1 MKQFNNLVYDSWL
14 TKLINCLEKILYKWS
29 NFCLNIFSRTTK
41 YLFCLCLFSHIFSLP
56 AFSISCNLLS
66 KFPCWYLYVVLPL
79 TWCFLILCV
88 LFIFLLD
95 ISTPLL
101 QTFSGPLRRAL
112 SGFAP
117 CIPMLS
123 SAVRLLEMFQHLHLL
138 QVFFSLRDFPP
149 CIISRK
155 KKRTCLCPTSVA
167 QQEHSTSGIFSPA
180 WLTEYYNL
188 GQIFMQRKLTL
199 VALVTNNLYCQKALS
214 YISVVPWKTS
224 FCPLDDLSLVRT
236 TYLSYQT
243 TYWFN
248 EMNRANEIAHCII
261 SITN

>member
-66 KFPCWYLYVVLPL
+66 KFPCWYLYIALPL

-123 SAVRLLEMFQHLHLL
+123 SAVRLLEVFQYLHLL

-155 KKRTCLCPTSVA
+155 KKKEPVCVQLQLHRRNTVLQGFFSGLTHWILQFGA
-167 QQEHSTSGIFSPA
+167 NFYAEEADTGSTS
-180 WLTEYYNL
+180 
-188 GQIFMQRKLTL
+188 
-199 VALVTNNLYCQKALS
+199 
-214 YISVVPWKTS
+214 
-224 FCPLDDLSLVRT
+224 
-236 TYLSYQT
+236 
-243 TYWFN
+243 
-248 EMNRANEIAHCII
+248 H
-261 SITN
+261 